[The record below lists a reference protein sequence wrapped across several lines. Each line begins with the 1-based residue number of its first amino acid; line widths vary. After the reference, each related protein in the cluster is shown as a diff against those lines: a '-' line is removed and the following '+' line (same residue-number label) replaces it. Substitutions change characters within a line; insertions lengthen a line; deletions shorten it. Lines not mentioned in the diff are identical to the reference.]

1 MATIAEGSRLALS
14 VERGF
19 LEEIP
24 GLQRE
29 MVLSATTGREISMVS
44 YNAVIN

>member
-1 MATIAEGSRLALS
+1 METITERSRLAVS
-14 VERGF
+14 IERGF

-29 MVLSATTGREISMVS
+29 VVLSATTGREISMVS